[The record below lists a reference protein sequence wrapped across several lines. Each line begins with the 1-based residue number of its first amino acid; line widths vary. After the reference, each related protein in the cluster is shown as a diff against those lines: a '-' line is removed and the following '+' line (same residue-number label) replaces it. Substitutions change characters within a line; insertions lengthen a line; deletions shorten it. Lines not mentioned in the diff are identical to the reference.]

1 MISDQPA
8 PGGSSPL
15 TRGTQR
21 RRKEAVGIL
30 RFIPAYAGNTYAF
43 LCGLRPHPVHPR
55 LRGEHT
61 TSASNDSGHGGS
73 SPLTRGTREIL
84 HDGGLVWRF
93 IPAYAGNTS
102 TLSSQ
107 VKDITVHPRLRGEH
121 VVWIHWYA
129 EYLRFIPAYAGNT
142 DPAAYKHTLAAVHPR
157 LRGEHRSFC
166 GVASLAVG
174 SSPLTRGTQ
183 RRGRHYA
190 HPARFIPAY
199 AGNTWQGSLRS
210 GRAPVHPRLRG
221 EHTKPKQLIQNSFFP
236 HQKSTNVFRGEHPPG
251 CHPDRPL
258 I

>member
-157 LRGEHRSFC
+157 LRGEHIYCVLNILYSR
-166 GVASLAVG
+166 G
-174 SSPLTRGTQ
+174 SSPLTRGTPQ
-183 RRGRHYA
+183 FLWRRVAGC
-190 HPARFIPAY
+190 RFIPAY
-199 AGNTWQGSLRS
+199 AGNTPNPSS
-210 GRAPVHPRLRG
+210 
-221 EHTKPKQLIQNSFFP
+221 
-236 HQKSTNVFRGEHPPG
+236 
-251 CHPDRPL
+251 
-258 I
+258 

>member
-1 MISDQPA
+1 MTGVQTCALPI
-8 PGGSSPL
+8 
-15 TRGTQR
+15 
-21 RRKEAVGIL
+21 
-30 RFIPAYAGNTYAF
+30 
-43 LCGLRPHPVHPR
+43 C
-55 LRGEHT
+55 
-61 TSASNDSGHGGS
+61 
-73 SPLTRGTREIL
+73 EIL

-157 LRGEHRSFC
+157 LRGEHIYCVLNILYSR
-166 GVASLAVG
+166 G
-174 SSPLTRGTQ
+174 SSPLTRGTPQ
-183 RRGRHYA
+183 FLWRRVAGC
-190 HPARFIPAY
+190 RFIPAY
-199 AGNTWQGSLRS
+199 AGNTPEWRGMWPPS
-210 GRAPVHPRLRG
+210 AVHPRLRG

-236 HQKSTNVFRGEHPPG
+236 HQKSTNVFHGEHPPG
-251 CHPDRPL
+251 GHPDQPL